1 MIGVI
6 PNPTKTVQVNYPFET
21 CQYMMDNFQEI
32 LQKFQMTG
40 FELETKDSVL
50 NTWTYKKSE
59 VLSLGSKVIISLQPK
74 DEQTIIT
81 IEVQRTIGAFD
92 KSHEITFAN
101 AYITDL
107 FRAISMTLNPPSEA
121 EQQEFITKQNVMSN
135 GDTGFGVIMVI
146 VAFVFVMSLL
156 AG

>member
-6 PNPTKTVQVNYPFET
+6 PNPTKTVQVNYPFEL
-21 CQYMMDNFQEI
+21 CQFMMDNFNEV

-40 FELETKDSVL
+40 FELEIKDSVL
-50 NTWTYKKSE
+50 NSWTYKKSE
-59 VLSLGSKVIISLQPK
+59 VLSFGSQVIISLQPK

-107 FRAISMTLNPPSEA
+107 FRAISMTLNPPSES
-121 EQQEFITKQNVMSN
+121 EQQEFITKQKVVAN
-135 GDTGFGVIMVI
+135 GDNGFGVIAVI
-146 VAFVFVMSLL
+146 LIFWFVISFVA
-156 AG
+156 G